1 MFLFSV
7 AMGALLRGRS
17 AINTINIITDFI
29 FWVEE
34 YRSLYRGLQSWY
46 RGSLTGRSVRI
57 KASHVYHRYR
67 IFGCKTITCNWY
79 CYARIFFF
87 VPGLFSKYFFSVYHS
102 APRKFRCFI
111 TPVHVLHTYIHIYV
125 IYLILQVIKYRQL
138 IIADV
143 ELPNNQ
149 IKTNK

>member
-46 RGSLTGRSVRI
+46 RGSLTGRCVRRHPTSTI
-57 KASHVYHRYR
+57 VIEFFGVRLLHVTDTVMQE
-67 IFGCKTITCNWY
+67 F
-79 CYARIFFF
+79 FFF

-111 TPVHVLHTYIHIYV
+111 TPVHVLHTYIHIYI

-149 IKTNK
+149 IKNK

>member
-46 RGSLTGRSVRI
+46 RGSLTGRCVRRHPTSTI
-57 KASHVYHRYR
+57 VIEFFGVRLLHV
-67 IFGCKTITCNWY
+67 TNTVMQE
-79 CYARIFFF
+79 FFF
-87 VPGLFSKYFFSVYHS
+87 SFQVCFQNISFP
-102 APRKFRCFI
+102 FI
-111 TPVHVLHTYIHIYV
+111 TQHLANSNVLSLQSMFYIHTYIYIYN
-125 IYLILQVIKYRQL
+125 LFD
-138 IIADV
+138 IAGYKI
-143 ELPNNQ
+143 Q
-149 IKTNK
+149 ATNYSWCGAA